1 MDVKQ
6 NRRVEQGE
14 ATRALLVR
22 AARELF
28 AARGYANV
36 GTEEIVRGAG
46 VTRGAL
52 YHHFSGKADLFRA
65 VVEEVDRDLMARL
78 ASVAADAADPLDA
91 MRRGAAAFLDA
102 CLDDEVQRI
111 TLIDAPA
118 VLGWAQ
124 WREIGAQYGVGLVEG
139 VLAAAMD
146 GGQIERQP
154 VRPLAHV
161 LIGALDEAALMVAR
175 ADDVAAARAE
185 VGQIVDRLVEGLRPR
200 G

>member
-1 MDVKQ
+1 MDVKP

-14 ATRALLVR
+14 ATRAQLV
-22 AARELF
+22 ATARGLF
-28 AARGYANV
+28 ATRGYANV
-36 GTEEIVRGAG
+36 GTEEIVRAAG

-52 YHHFSGKADLFRA
+52 YHHFSGKAALFRA

-78 ASVAADAADPLDA
+78 AAEAAGATDPLDA
-91 MRRGAAAFLDA
+91 MHRGAATFLDA
-102 CLDDEVQRI
+102 CLDEEIQRI

-139 VLAAAMD
+139 VLSAAMEA
-146 GGQIERQP
+146 GQIERQP

-185 VGQIVDRLVEGLRPR
+185 VGEIVDRLVEGLRPR
-200 G
+200 R

>member
-1 MDVKQ
+1 MDVK

-14 ATRALLVR
+14 ATRDHLIR
-22 AARELF
+22 AARGLF
-28 AARGYANV
+28 ATRGYANV
-36 GTEEIVRGAG
+36 GTEEIVRAAG

-52 YHHFSGKADLFRA
+52 YHHFAGKADLFRA
-65 VVEEVDRDLMARL
+65 VAEEVDRDLVARL
-78 ASVAADAADPLDA
+78 ASVAANARDPLDA

-102 CLDDEVQRI
+102 CLDDEVQQI

-124 WREIGAQYGVGLVEG
+124 WREMGAQYGVGLVEG

-146 GGQIERQP
+146 AGQIERQP

-161 LIGALDEAALMVAR
+161 LIGAMDEAALMVAR
-175 ADDVAAARAE
+175 ADDVAVARAE
-185 VGQIVDRLVEGLRPR
+185 VGQIVDRLIEGMSPR
-200 G
+200 

>member
-1 MDVKQ
+1 MDVK

-14 ATRALLVR
+14 ATRAQLVR
-22 AARELF
+22 AARGLF
-28 AARGYANV
+28 ATRGYANV
-36 GTEEIVRGAG
+36 GTEEIVRAAG

-78 ASVAADAADPLDA
+78 ASVAADANDPIDA

-124 WREIGAQYGVGLVEG
+124 WREIGAQYGVGLVEA
-139 VLAAAMD
+139 VLGAAMEA
-146 GGQIERQP
+146 GQIERQP

-161 LIGALDEAALMVAR
+161 LVGALDEAALMVAR
-175 ADDVAAARAE
+175 AEDVTAARAE
-185 VGQIVDRLVEGLRPR
+185 VGQIVDRLVDGLRPR